1 MAPDDPEP
9 AGLGAAVAPVEP
21 DVPVDPVL
29 GSVEPVL
36 DELVEPELMVPEL
49 VAAEFWVVVVG
60 ELAA

>member
-1 MAPDDPEP
+1 MAPDDPEL

-21 DVPVDPVL
+21 DVPVDPEL

-36 DELVEPELMVPEL
+36 DELVVPEL